1 MGKVK
6 DYSKI
11 LKRPYL
17 DARDVQNVLEI
28 PYSEA
33 IGIIKIA
40 KKRDIKNGIPTNFRV
55 KASINSIIE
64 VIDINENVFFEK
76 LKKYCSNTK

>member
-6 DYSKI
+6 DYLKI

-28 PYSEA
+28 SYSEA

-40 KKRDIKNGIPTNFRV
+40 KRRDMKNDIPTNFRV
-55 KASINSIIE
+55 KASIDSIIE
-64 VIDINENVFFEK
+64 VIDIDENVFLEK